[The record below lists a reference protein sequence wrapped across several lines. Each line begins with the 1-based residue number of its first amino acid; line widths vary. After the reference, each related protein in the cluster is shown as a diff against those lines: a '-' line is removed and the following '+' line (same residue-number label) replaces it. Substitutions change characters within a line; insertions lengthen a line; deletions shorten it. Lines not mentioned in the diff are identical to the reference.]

1 MVLIICWKIKWQNNR
16 DIFGFFY
23 SKYSTAKVFVKNTQK
38 FLLWNVSVEPTVV
51 PQAEIVQVALGGQ
64 VSLVC
69 NAEAWPRPLVKWGKD
84 GQEIFDS
91 STFSLV
97 S

>member
-1 MVLIICWKIKWQNNR
+1 M
-16 DIFGFFY
+16 
-23 SKYSTAKVFVKNTQK
+23 
-38 FLLWNVSVEPTVV
+38 VV

-69 NAEAWPRPLVKWGKD
+69 NTEAWPRPSVKWEKNGK
-84 GQEIFDS
+84 EISDS
-91 STFSLV
+91 SIFSLV